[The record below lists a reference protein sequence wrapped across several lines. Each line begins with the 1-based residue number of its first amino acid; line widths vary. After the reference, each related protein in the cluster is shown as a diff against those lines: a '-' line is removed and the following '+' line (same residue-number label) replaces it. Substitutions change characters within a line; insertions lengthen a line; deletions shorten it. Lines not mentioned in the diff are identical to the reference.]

1 MKKYI
6 ILIVLSLNFIW
17 ANALPSPQE
26 TIVEGNM
33 LYGKNQYDK
42 AIEKYMS
49 VLNQGYVA
57 AELYYNLG
65 NAYFKTED
73 YTQAIYYF
81 EKSLKI
87 NPSDENASF
96 NLKVCNTKIA
106 DKLEEVPQ
114 LFYVKWWTSLSHLMS
129 LQSFTIIGIILFFLF
144 FISLAI
150 YLLSRTILLRKIFF
164 FASIIFIFITIFT
177 LLCAYS
183 QYKDSSRNDYAIVF
197 EPTLSVKSSPDEKG
211 NDIFVIHQGLKVSL
225 TDQIGEWSEIR
236 LSNGSKG
243 WVKSSTCKVI

>member
-1 MKKYI
+1 MKKFI
-6 ILIVLSLNFIW
+6 ILILLILNTLLTYSATF
-17 ANALPSPQE
+17 PQE

-57 AELYYNLG
+57 PELYYNLG

-81 EKSLKI
+81 EQSLKL

-114 LFYVKWWTSLSHLMS
+114 LFFKKWWTSLSHLMS
-129 LQSFTIIGIILFFLF
+129 LQAFTILGIVMCFLF
-144 FISLAI
+144 FISLAL
-150 YLLSRTILLRKIFF
+150 YLLSRTILLRKVFF
-164 FASIIFIFITIFT
+164 YASIIFVFISAVST
-177 LLCAYS
+177 LFAYN
-183 QYKDSSRNDYAIVF
+183 QYNDVNRSDNAIVF
-197 EPTLSVKSSPDEKG
+197 EPTLSVKSSPDDKG
-211 NDIFVIHQGLKVSL
+211 NDIFVIHQGLKVNI

-243 WVKSSTCKVI
+243 WVKTSTCKAI